1 VRGNTSFLNLSNLC
15 IGEGTTAARG
25 IWESALSRAAVIPII
40 ASACVMLAGCSG
52 AAGLDARY
60 AREVQME
67 ARSDGKA
74 VVRVVIARRAPD
86 LRAAHED
93 APAEYNAWI
102 ARRNANA
109 VHHEEREE
117 REGIRG
123 GVPQ

>member
-1 VRGNTSFLNLSNLC
+1 
-15 IGEGTTAARG
+15 
-25 IWESALSRAAVIPII
+25 
-40 ASACVMLAGCSG
+40 MLAGCSG

-117 REGIRG
+117 HEGIRG
-123 GVPQ
+123 GMQQ